1 LREHCSHRRKEL
13 SVRFTLMAPFV
24 RYHRRPCVYAQGKL
38 PNNVPPYDDDED
50 DFNKTLSMRRMPEPP
65 TTFSDKRASQDRR
78 GQSQSRILFITVVVI
93 AILYLAKPV
102 CVPIALAILFA
113 FLLTPIVS
121 LLERT
126 PLRRTGAIV
135 ISLGLIVTGLGFG
148 GWWLSQQFN
157 DVAKEF
163 AVAATSGKIEQ
174 QLSFLKQRKGGTFAL
189 VEKTLQR
196 VTEATTV
203 DKQERA
209 DLKVRVIP
217 DRRNVA
223 DQYKNLAPT
232 VELIAA
238 AFLVVVLVFFLL
250 QDREQMRD
258 KMLRLAGRAHLTVT
272 TQAIGETSD
281 RISRYL
287 LTIALLNVGFG
298 VLIWFGLF
306 LLKVPHAP
314 LWGVMAGLFRFV
326 PYVGAVLSAALP
338 TFLSIA
344 VFPNWYV
351 PLAVMGLFILTDQLI
366 GGFVEPIVVGHRVGV
381 SPIALLVSAIFWG
394 WLWGP
399 VGLLLAT
406 PISVCLTVG
415 GEFIPALRIFSIM
428 FGAEDPLEGYL
439 SFYNRLLLRD
449 RTGAIAIADRH
460 AESDTMEEMFS
471 DLFIP
476 TLTFAQEELDR
487 KRITPAN
494 DHFIKDV
501 IRELIIRYG
510 DRNAGVQDTDRHIV
524 AVSVAGERLSLGT
537 LMLTQLLREE
547 GFSIDYFT
555 DLPDAELLSFISEV
569 MPEAVFVSCTNT
581 DHLQAGHGLVQLLA
595 ASFPDL
601 MIVAGGSAFA
611 GDRSKTLA
619 AGATYVPSTL
629 TEAKEDFLTRRKA
642 ARRKSARSMT
652 FSGTRFRVPP
662 SA

>member
-1 LREHCSHRRKEL
+1 
-13 SVRFTLMAPFV
+13 M
-24 RYHRRPCVYAQGKL
+24 YA
-38 PNNVPPYDDDED
+38 
-50 DFNKTLSMRRMPEPP
+50 
-65 TTFSDKRASQDRR
+65 
-78 GQSQSRILFITVVVI
+78 
-93 AILYLAKPV
+93 
-102 CVPIALAILFA
+102 
-113 FLLTPIVS
+113 
-121 LLERT
+121 
-126 PLRRTGAIV
+126 
-135 ISLGLIVTGLGFG
+135 
-148 GWWLSQQFN
+148 
-157 DVAKEF
+157 
-163 AVAATSGKIEQ
+163 
-174 QLSFLKQRKGGTFAL
+174 
-189 VEKTLQR
+189 
-196 VTEATTV
+196 
-203 DKQERA
+203 
-209 DLKVRVIP
+209 
-217 DRRNVA
+217 
-223 DQYKNLAPT
+223 
-232 VELIAA
+232 
-238 AFLVVVLVFFLL
+238 
-250 QDREQMRD
+250 
-258 KMLRLAGRAHLTVT
+258 
-272 TQAIGETSD
+272 
-281 RISRYL
+281 
-287 LTIALLNVGFG
+287 
-298 VLIWFGLF
+298 
-306 LLKVPHAP
+306 
-314 LWGVMAGLFRFV
+314 
-326 PYVGAVLSAALP
+326 GAVLSAALP

-351 PLAVMGLFILTDQLI
+351 PLAVMGLFVLTDQLI
-366 GGFVEPIVVGHRVGV
+366 GGFIEPIVVGHRVGV

-510 DRNAGVQDTDRHIV
+510 DRNAGVPDPERHIV

-555 DLPDAELLSFISEV
+555 DLPDQELLSFIGEV
-569 MPEAVFVSCTNT
+569 MPEAVFVSCTNQ
-581 DHLQAGHGLVQLLA
+581 DHLQAGHGLLQLLA
-595 ASFPDL
+595 ATFHDL
-601 MIVAGGSAFA
+601 TIVAGGSAFA
-611 GDRSKTLA
+611 RDRTKTLS
-619 AGATYVPSTL
+619 AGATYVPTTL

-642 ARRKSARSMT
+642 ARRKSSRSIT

>member
-1 LREHCSHRRKEL
+1 LR
-13 SVRFTLMAPFV
+13 
-24 RYHRRPCVYAQGKL
+24 
-38 PNNVPPYDDDED
+38 PYDDEDTD
-50 DFNKTLSMRRMPEPP
+50 DFNKTISMRRPETV
-65 TTFSDKRASQDRR
+65 TTLSDKRASQDRR

-135 ISLGLIVTGLGFG
+135 LSLGLIVTGLGFG
-148 GWWLSQQFN
+148 GWWLSQQLN

-163 AVAATSGKIEQ
+163 EQAATSKKIKQ
-174 QLSFLKQRKGGTFAL
+174 KLHFLNPQGSTFAL
-189 VEKTLQR
+189 VQKTLDR
-196 VTEATTV
+196 VTAATAA
-203 DKQERA
+203 DQERA

-217 DRRNVA
+217 DPKDFGNK
-223 DQYKNLAPT
+223 YKTLAPT
-232 VELIAA
+232 IELVAA

-298 VLIWFGLF
+298 VLVGFGLF

-351 PLAVMGLFILTDQLI
+351 PLAVLGLFVLTDQLI

-510 DRNAGVQDTDRHIV
+510 DRNASPADSERHIV

-547 GFSIDYFT
+547 GFAIDYFT
-555 DLPDAELLSFISEV
+555 DLPDAELLSFIHEV

-581 DHLQAGHGLVQLLA
+581 DHLQAGHGLLQLLA

-611 GDRSKTLA
+611 GDRATTLA

-642 ARRKSARSMT
+642 ARRKSALSMT